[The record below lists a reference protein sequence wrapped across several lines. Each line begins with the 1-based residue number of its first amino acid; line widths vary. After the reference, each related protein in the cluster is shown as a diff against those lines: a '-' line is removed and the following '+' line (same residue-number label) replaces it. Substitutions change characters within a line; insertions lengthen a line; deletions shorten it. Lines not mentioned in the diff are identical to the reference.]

1 VKKLS
6 LIGVMLPIGVLLGWC
21 LFLSYSL
28 ATGTVVRLRVEGF
41 DPRDLLSGRY
51 IRYSLIQ
58 PTYES
63 AQSGC
68 SNGPDQRDYP
78 ACACLTPEPNGPFHT
93 ISWIGRCEKR
103 PAACELFLHGTCR
116 FQFFAGIEE
125 YFIPEQLAPALQ
137 TIPAGSNIVL
147 AVSTGGHSQVKQML
161 VGETPIE
168 EFARSRLPQ

>member
-28 ATGTVVRLRVEGF
+28 ATGTVVRLRVEGY

-51 IRYSLIQ
+51 IMYSLTQ
-58 PTYES
+58 ATDD
-63 AQSGC
+63 ATQAGC
-68 SNGPDQRDYP
+68 PVSHHQAYP
-78 ACACLTPEPNGPFHT
+78 ACACLTPEPQGPFHT